1 MEPTHSSPP
10 PPTSVSSPNSL
21 HQHDERV
28 RMSSPSSSNN
38 VEQGQDLTSR
48 NEVCNYSFSLINTM
62 KHQSQ
67 LSIWSFF
74 NLNEA
79 LESTQYIEVLYKIHI
94 VTEMPILKAPIFFM
108 IINLFAIFFKVLQIG
123 FFGKRNLSH
132 SRIFLLILILNQN
145 LAALFKVFFYR

>member
-21 HQHDERV
+21 HQQHDERV

-67 LSIWSFF
+67 LSVWSFF

-79 LESTQYIEVLYKIHI
+79 SELTQYIQFLYKQH
-94 VTEMPILKAPIFFM
+94 VVHEMPILKARKLSSDIHVEDTKNQSQLSIQSFFNVNEALESTQCM
-108 IINLFAIFFKVLQIG
+108 E
-123 FFGKRNLSH
+123 
-132 SRIFLLILILNQN
+132 FL
-145 LAALFKVFFYR
+145 